1 MVTIN
6 VLVITYNQE
15 KIISR
20 ALDSVLSQKEWG
32 LKEIII
38 CDDNSTDGN
47 WNVIQSYVE
56 RYPEII
62 KAYRNEPNLGIIRN
76 VEKVRANRGS
86 ADLFIHLAGDDA
98 INEGYFKEIQ
108 KVVSDRH
115 IDVKNDAAIIL
126 AAYKSIR
133 PDGKERIWPN
143 SCVKNSNELFRLKY
157 RNMVSGRGMLVTSK
171 VISKYKPLEDVSN
184 LVEAE
189 ELCDIQSYMNA
200 EKSYYTPYVGNI
212 YYTRIGISTTMQNDA
227 FYEKYIAKFKKFLML
242 FDLCEKDKLF
252 TEMKIAENQY
262 FMHPSVSLLLRI
274 IVLFF
279 RSYDFKLGINKLQF
293 LITVRE
299 IVKHTMNHHA

>member
-1 MVTIN
+1 
-6 VLVITYNQE
+6 
-15 KIISR
+15 
-20 ALDSVLSQKEWG
+20 
-32 LKEIII
+32 
-38 CDDNSTDGN
+38 
-47 WNVIQSYVE
+47 
-56 RYPEII
+56 
-62 KAYRNEPNLGIIRN
+62 
-76 VEKVRANRGS
+76 
-86 ADLFIHLAGDDA
+86 
-98 INEGYFKEIQ
+98 
-108 KVVSDRH
+108 
-115 IDVKNDAAIIL
+115 
-126 AAYKSIR
+126 
-133 PDGKERIWPN
+133 
-143 SCVKNSNELFRLKY
+143 
-157 RNMVSGRGMLVTSK
+157 MVSGRGMLVTSK

>member
-1 MVTIN
+1 MVSIN
-6 VLVITYNQE
+6 VLIITYNQE

-32 LKEIII
+32 LNEIII

-47 WNVIQSYVE
+47 WNVIQTYVE
-56 RYPEII
+56 RYPKII
-62 KAYRNEPNLGIIRN
+62 KAYRNVTNLGIIRN
-76 VEKVRANRGS
+76 LEKVKENRGI
-86 ADLFIHLAGDDA
+86 ADLYMHLSGDDA

-108 KVVSDRH
+108 KVVSDKN
-115 IDVKNDAAIIL
+115 IDVKDDAAIIF

-143 SCVKNSNELFRLKY
+143 SCVKKSNELFRLKY
-157 RNMVSGRGMLVTSK
+157 RNMVSGRGSLVTSK
-171 VISKYKPLEDVSN
+171 VISRYKPLEDVSN

-189 ELCDIQSYMNA
+189 ELCDIQSYINA

-212 YYTRIGISTTMQNDA
+212 YYTRIGVSTSMQNDS
-227 FYEKYIAKFKKFLML
+227 FYEKYIAKFKRFLIL
-242 FDLCEKDKLF
+242 FDLCKKDKLF

-262 FMHPSVSLLLRI
+262 FMRPSISLLLRI

-279 RSYDFKLGINKLQF
+279 RSYDFKIGVNKLQF
-293 LITVRE
+293 LIAVRE
-299 IVKHTMNHHA
+299 IAKHTI